1 MPFRYQDLTCVEGG
15 GQRSFNYKT
24 VDAAAAVAA
33 AGYFNEMWENF
44 RLGDVIHVISDVVE
58 TQTPGLD
65 QPHLMTGT
73 MATFFVSQLN
83 DGTAPR
89 PLPAVALTAHP

>member
-1 MPFRYQDLTCVEGG
+1 MPFEYQNLTCVEGG
-15 GQRSFNYKT
+15 GQRSFNYKST
-24 VDAAAAVAA
+24 DAAAAIAA

-58 TQTPGLD
+58 TQTAGLD

-83 DGTAPR
+83 DGVAPR
-89 PLPAVALTAHP
+89 PTANVVLTPHP